1 MDVRK
6 PAASTGPFAPLN
18 NVTFR
23 AIWLAGLISGLGWLI
38 QTIAMSWLMATI
50 TPSSVM
56 VALVQAATNLPAFIL
71 SIFAG
76 AIVDNF
82 NRRRV
87 MLIARSLMA
96 LTAATLTIL
105 VAIGLINPWIILFFS
120 FLAGCCIAFNDPA
133 WQASVGDIVDRK
145 DLAAAVTLTSVGFNT
160 VRSVGP
166 ALGGIILATFGPLT
180 AFCLYTLG
188 HFAPLI
194 VVWRSKW
201 KGPVSRLPPEAM
213 LTAIS
218 DGIRFTSLS
227 SEIKTALARG
237 FLFGLAGI
245 AILALL
251 PLVVRDQLKQGAVA
265 YGVLMAGFGA
275 GALLAGLTST
285 ALRRRLSD
293 EQLLKLACVA
303 CATCTISLSLTQTAA
318 VAAAALMLGGAGWVL
333 GWSGLSI
340 SVQWASPRWV
350 VGRTI
355 SLYYA
360 LTSAGLAV
368 GSWLWG
374 MVTESYS
381 LSFALQASTAAS
393 LGVALLGVLLPIHQR
408 KESDVSTPD
417 HFETPAISLDLK
429 PRSGPI
435 AVKIEY
441 RIAADQ
447 VEPFLALM
455 LQRRR
460 AQGRNGARLWI
471 LTRNLHD
478 TAVWT
483 ETFRTPTWNDYLRFN
498 YRQTAADRALNA
510 SLADLH
516 MGSDGPHVILSIERP
531 TAAPRKA
538 DIFRSETPHSSA

>member
-6 PAASTGPFAPLN
+6 PAAGTGPFAPLR

-87 MLIARSLMA
+87 MLVARSLMA

-105 VAIGLINPWIILFFS
+105 VAVGLINPWIILFFS

-201 KGPVSRLPPEAM
+201 KVPVSRLPPEAM

-218 DGIRFTSLS
+218 DGLRFTSLS
-227 SEIKTALARG
+227 AEIKTALARG

-275 GALLAGLTST
+275 GALMAGLTST
-285 ALRRRLSD
+285 ILRRKLSD
-293 EQLLKLACVA
+293 EQLLKLACIA
-303 CATCTISLSLTQTAA
+303 CAICTISLSLTPTAA
-318 VAAAALMLGGAGWVL
+318 FAVPALMLGGAGWVL

-360 LTSAGLAV
+360 LTSCGLAV

-393 LGVALLGVLLPIHQR
+393 VGVALLGVILPIHQR
-408 KESDVSTPD
+408 KDADVSTPD
-417 HFETPAISLDLK
+417 HFEAPAISLDLK

-460 AQGRNGARLWI
+460 AQGRNGARRWI

-478 TAVWT
+478 TAIWT

-498 YRQTAADRALNA
+498 YRRTAADRALDS
-510 SLADLH
+510 SLVDLH
-516 MGSDGPHVILSIERP
+516 MGHEAPEMTLSIERP
-531 TAAPRKA
+531 TATPRKGA
-538 DIFRSETPHSSA
+538 VFRPDTPHS

>member
-1 MDVRK
+1 MDARK
-6 PAASTGPFAPLN
+6 PAAGTGPFAPLN

-87 MLIARSLMA
+87 MLVARSLMA

-105 VAIGLINPWIILFFS
+105 VAVGLINPWIILFFS

-318 VAAAALMLGGAGWVL
+318 VAAVALMLGGAGWVL

-393 LGVALLGVLLPIHQR
+393 LGVAMLGVLLPIHQR
-408 KESDVSTPD
+408 KESDVSTPE
-417 HFETPAISLDLK
+417 HFEAPAISLDLK

-460 AQGRNGARLWI
+460 AQGRNGARRWI

-516 MGSDGPHVILSIERP
+516 MGSDGPDVILSIERP

-538 DIFRSETPHSSA
+538 EVFRSDTPHSSA

>member
-1 MDVRK
+1 MDVQK
-6 PAASTGPFAPLN
+6 PAAGTGPFAPLN
-18 NVTFR
+18 NLTFR

-82 NRRRV
+82 NRRKV
-87 MLIARSLMA
+87 MLAARSLMA
-96 LTAATLTIL
+96 VTAAALTIL
-105 VAIGLINPWIILFFS
+105 VAFGMINPWIILFFS
-120 FLAGCCIAFNDPA
+120 FLAGCGIAFNDPA

-166 ALGGIILATFGPLT
+166 ALGGIILASFGPLT

-188 HFAPLI
+188 HLAPLI
-194 VVWRSKW
+194 VVWRSRW
-201 KGPVSRLPPEAM
+201 KVPTSRLPPEAM

-265 YGVLMAGFGA
+265 YGTLMAGFGA

-303 CATCTISLSLTQTAA
+303 CATCTLSLSLTKTPA
-318 VAAAALMLGGAGWVL
+318 VAAVALMLGGAGWVL

-360 LTSAGLAV
+360 LTSLGLAT

-374 MVTESYS
+374 MITESYS

-393 LGVALLGVLLPIHQR
+393 LGVAVLGLLLPIHQR
-408 KESDVSTPD
+408 KDSDVSTAET
-417 HFETPAISLDLK
+417 FEAPAINLDLK

-435 AVKIEY
+435 AVRIEY
-441 RIAADQ
+441 QIATDQ
-447 VEPFLALM
+447 VENFLALM

-460 AQGRNGARLWI
+460 AQGRNGARRWI
-471 LTRNLHD
+471 LTRNLRD
-478 TAVWT
+478 TKMWT
-483 ETFRTPTWNDYLRFN
+483 ESFHTPTWHDYLRFN
-498 YRQTAADRALNA
+498 YRQTAADRVLNA
-510 SLADLH
+510 SLFDLH
-516 MGSDGPHVILSIERP
+516 MGHDAPDVTLSIERP
-531 TAAPRKA
+531 TATPRKA
-538 DIFRSETPHSSA
+538 DIFRPDTPHT

>member
-6 PAASTGPFAPLN
+6 PVAATGPFAPLN
-18 NVTFR
+18 NLTFR
-23 AIWLAGLISGLGWLI
+23 AIWLAGLISGMGWLI
-38 QTIAMSWLMATI
+38 QTVAMSWLMATI
-50 TPSSVM
+50 TTSSLM

-82 NRRRV
+82 NRRKV
-87 MLIARSLMA
+87 MLMARSVMFVTA
-96 LTAATLTIL
+96 LALTIL
-105 VAIGLINPWIILFFS
+105 VAAGLINPWIILFFS

-145 DLAAAVTLTSVGFNT
+145 DLPAAVTLTSVGFNT

-166 ALGGIILATFGPLT
+166 ALGGIILAFFGPLT

-188 HFAPLI
+188 HLAPLI
-194 VVWRSKW
+194 VVWRTRW
-201 KGPVSRLPPEAM
+201 NVPVPKLPPEAM
-213 LTAIS
+213 FTAIS
-218 DGIRFTSLS
+218 DGIRFTALS
-227 SEIKTALARG
+227 SEIKSAIARG

-275 GALLAGLTST
+275 GALIAGLLST
-285 ALRRRLSD
+285 GLRRRLSD
-293 EQLLKLACVA
+293 EHVLRLACAA
-303 CATCTISLSLTQTAA
+303 CAVCTLTLSLTDSGVIA
-318 VAAAALMLGGAGWVL
+318 VPALMLGGAGWVL
-333 GWSGLSI
+333 GWSGLGI

-360 LTSAGLAV
+360 LTSFGLAI

-374 MVTESYS
+374 MVTESHS
-381 LSFALQASTAAS
+381 LSFALQVSAGAS
-393 LGVALLGVLLPIHQR
+393 LGVAVLGMLLPIHRR
-408 KESDVSTPD
+408 KDADVSTPEN
-417 HFETPAISLDLK
+417 FQAPAVGLDLK

-435 AVKIEY
+435 VARIEY
-441 RIAADQ
+441 RIAADRTDA
-447 VEPFLALM
+447 FLALM

-460 AQGRNGARLWI
+460 AQGRNGARRWT

-478 TAVWT
+478 TETWT
-483 ETFRTPTWNDYLRFN
+483 ETFRTPTWHDYLRLN
-498 YRQTAADRALNA
+498 YRQTAADRALDTG
-510 SLADLH
+510 LADLH
-516 MGSDGPHVILSIERP
+516 MGADAPPVVLSIERP

-538 DIFRSETPHSSA
+538 PIVPSDMRHT